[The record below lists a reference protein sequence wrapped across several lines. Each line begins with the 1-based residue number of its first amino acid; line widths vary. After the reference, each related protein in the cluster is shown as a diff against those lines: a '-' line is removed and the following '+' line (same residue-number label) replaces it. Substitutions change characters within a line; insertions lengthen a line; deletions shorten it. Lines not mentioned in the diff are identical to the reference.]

1 MDILID
7 FAAKQSRTVFLFVR
21 ASNSSDR
28 LPPRNCKVIITTRC
42 LSFQWKQQH
51 RFHFWIEQSNGNRVR
66 PTPLKATLRAFRQ
79 RCRTEQSRQL
89 FYMSFPAGTFTPFR
103 VSIEGKNS
111 FDPNGGLKDL
121 FGVIEATS
129 DTLHCEL
136 ILAFSS
142 RQQNLVL
149 YMLLL
154 TRISIPHQPSK
165 WTVPN
170 SYA

>member
-1 MDILID
+1 
-7 FAAKQSRTVFLFVR
+7 
-21 ASNSSDR
+21 
-28 LPPRNCKVIITTRC
+28 
-42 LSFQWKQQH
+42 
-51 RFHFWIEQSNGNRVR
+51 
-66 PTPLKATLRAFRQ
+66 
-79 RCRTEQSRQL
+79 
-89 FYMSFPAGTFTPFR
+89 MSFPAGTFTPFR

-111 FDPNGGLKDL
+111 FDPNGRLKDL

-154 TRISIPHQPSK
+154 TRISIPH
-165 WTVPN
+165 
-170 SYA
+170 